1 MESAGVR
8 WSPLESAGV
17 CWSPLDLLC
26 GKSLVGIRRL
36 RWNMLNSGGLRWTPP
51 RQNMQIWPLSHQ
63 HNPEIKS
70 SGIRW
75 NPAEHVGECTVLCVH
90 CDDRI
95 FFEYVFVYFVLF
107 SGVHACA

>member
-51 RQNMQIWPLSHQ
+51 GQNMQIWPLSHQ
-63 HNPEIKS
+63 HNPGIKS

-75 NPAEHVGECTVLCVH
+75 NPAEHVGECTVLAR
-90 CDDRI
+90 DADA
-95 FFEYVFVYFVLF
+95 
-107 SGVHACA
+107 SGVQVGSFFIFYMFSCTN